1 MFEQLRGKKLLVIS
15 SDVNDKPFVEAAKEM
30 GVYVICCDR
39 YSDHNV
45 SPAKSISDEAW
56 DIDYRDTELI
66 AQRCRE
72 SGVNGVI
79 AGYGEDRVY
88 FAAKVSKTIGT
99 PFYATMEQIDF
110 TRDKLAFKE
119 KCRLHGI
126 RTPQDY
132 IVEGTGIDETKVH
145 FPVIVKPSD
154 NGGRKGISI
163 CQTNEE
169 LRRAIVEAKE
179 FSTNGKVVVEDYIS
193 GTELIAVYTIKNGEY
208 SLSCV
213 NDKYNSEDANGSKLC
228 DMVIS
233 PSKYYEEYL
242 RDVDSGIKA
251 LLADIGAQNGVANF
265 QFIVN
270 DTGIYAF
277 EMGYRINGNDDFKII
292 RRFNGIDF
300 VKMLICYSLTGDM
313 GDELKKDNPVFGR
326 YGCTLCGY
334 LNPGTIAKIE
344 TEGLKEKQNIF
355 DVFLLKQVGFTAKA
369 GQTNAQKAFM
379 VKFEAQNL
387 SEIKDTILFIQHH
400 LRILD
405 EQGNNLLMKRFD
417 VKRLVY

>member
-1 MFEQLRGKKLLVIS
+1 MFEQLRGKKLLIIS
-15 SDVNDKPFVEAAKEM
+15 SDINDMTFVEAAKEM

-39 YSDHNV
+39 YSDHSI
-45 SPAKSISDEAW
+45 SPAKAVSDEAW
-56 DIDYRDTELI
+56 DIDYRDTDKI
-66 AQRCRE
+66 ANKCKE
-72 SGVNGVI
+72 AGVDGVI

-88 FAAKVSKTIGT
+88 FAAKVSKEIGT

-132 IVEGTGIDETKVH
+132 IVSGEESDINTVH

-163 CQTNEE
+163 CHTIDE
-169 LRRAIVEAKE
+169 LQQAIIDAKE
-179 FSTNGKVVVEDYIS
+179 YSTNGKIVVEDYIS
-193 GTELIAVYTIKNGEY
+193 GTEMIAVYTMKNGEY

-228 DMVIS
+228 DMVVS
-233 PSKYYEEYL
+233 PSKYIKEYL
-242 RDVDSGIKA
+242 RNVDSGIKT

-265 QFIVN
+265 QFIAN

-277 EMGYRINGNDDFKII
+277 EMGYRINGNDDYKVI

-313 GDELKKDNPVFGR
+313 GDELERDNPAFDR

-334 LNPGTIAKIE
+334 LNPGTITSIE
-344 TEGLKEKQNIF
+344 MDGLKGRKNIF
-355 DVFLLKQVGFTAKA
+355 DIFLLKRVGFTAKA

-379 VKFEAQNL
+379 VKFDAKSL
-387 SEIKDTILFIQHH
+387 TEIKDTVLFIQEHMF
-400 LRILD
+400 ILD
-405 EQGNNLLMKRFD
+405 AQGNNMLMKRFD
-417 VKRLVY
+417 VNRLVY

>member
-1 MFEQLRGKKLLVIS
+1 MFEQLKGKKLLVIS

-39 YSDHNV
+39 YSDHAV

-132 IVEGTGIDETKVH
+132 TIENTETDETTVH

-163 CQTNEE
+163 CQTIEE
-169 LRRAIVEAKE
+169 LQRAIVEAKE

-213 NDKYNSEDANGSKLC
+213 NDKYNSEDVNGSKLC

-233 PSKYYEEYL
+233 
-242 RDVDSGIKA
+242 RNT
-251 LLADIGAQNGVANF
+251 IGS
-265 QFIVN
+265 I
-270 DTGIYAF
+270 F
-277 EMGYRINGNDDFKII
+277 EM
-292 RRFNGIDF
+292 
-300 VKMLICYSLTGDM
+300 
-313 GDELKKDNPVFGR
+313 
-326 YGCTLCGY
+326 
-334 LNPGTIAKIE
+334 
-344 TEGLKEKQNIF
+344 
-355 DVFLLKQVGFTAKA
+355 
-369 GQTNAQKAFM
+369 
-379 VKFEAQNL
+379 
-387 SEIKDTILFIQHH
+387 
-400 LRILD
+400 
-405 EQGNNLLMKRFD
+405 
-417 VKRLVY
+417 

>member
-1 MFEQLRGKKLLVIS
+1 MFEQLKGKKLLVIS

-39 YSDHNV
+39 YSDHAV

-132 IVEGTGIDETKVH
+132 TIENTETDETTVH

-163 CQTNEE
+163 CQTIEE
-169 LRRAIVEAKE
+169 LQRAIVEAKE

-213 NDKYNSEDANGSKLC
+213 NDKYNSEDVNGSKLC

-233 PSKYYEEYL
+233 PSKYYREYL
-242 RDVDSGIKA
+242 RDVDPGIKA
-251 LLADIGAQNGVANF
+251 LLADIGAKNGVANF

-300 VKMLICYSLTGDM
+300 VNMLICYSLTGDM
-313 GDELKKDNPVFGR
+313 GDELEKDDPAFDQ

-344 TEGLKEKQNIF
+344 IEGLKEKQNIF
-355 DVFLLKQVGFTAKA
+355 DVVFLKQVGFTAKA

-379 VKFEAQNL
+379 VKFDAQNL
-387 SEIKDTILFIQHH
+387 SEIKDTILFIQNH

-405 EQGNNLLMKRFD
+405 EHGNNMLMKRFD
-417 VKRLVY
+417 VNRLKY